1 MRSDWPRA
9 GRCVSD
15 NFAVP
20 GTAVG
25 AHRRG
30 NDPARN
36 TCSTDVNAPPQAIPS
51 ISLQRGILYF
61 QMPIVHRLE
70 HFSVD
75 WPKERARRQYEQY
88 GEREATQGKSLKI
101 ALSQRLFNFWHRIGQ
116 GAQKKCWTVRRMEM
130 NNAAVQRCKFEFNQ
144 TVTASLRRRRGV
156 HHRSAGLAWIQR
168 VKHKCACLSLCIR
181 RVRQHHAALEG
192 AAIMHTRNHFLAWI
206 AAFVEIHAADEF
218 KIDHL
223 RHKLRLCGRRNPG
236 FSRL

>member
-1 MRSDWPRA
+1 MQTAILCFWSHTPRRSRRTRNVSLNSRTAQSCAIMHSQRRRA
-9 GRCVSD
+9 LWS
-15 NFAVP
+15 
-20 GTAVG
+20 
-25 AHRRG
+25 
-30 NDPARN
+30 
-36 TCSTDVNAPPQAIPS
+36 
-51 ISLQRGILYF
+51 
-61 QMPIVHRLE
+61 LE

-75 WPKERARRQYEQY
+75 WPKERARRQYVQY
-88 GEREATQGKSLKI
+88 GEREATQGKSLKN

-130 NNAAVQRCKFEFNQ
+130 NNAAVQRCKFEINQ

-156 HHRSAGLAWIQR
+156 HHRAAGLAWIQR
-168 VKHKCACLSLCIR
+168 VKHNCACLSLCMR

-218 KIDHL
+218 KIDIL